1 MSRRK
6 KALPIILSHDT
17 QTGIVVF
24 PNRKMGGRDALIVG
38 LKRETPSGQEF
49 DLKDIDWIKA
59 VLHFGDITALRVT
72 VDVLTDTL
80 KQWEKEDGKNE
91 QRKERD
97 AFMKEISIPKHEKY
111 ITEDQVRRIARK

>member
-17 QTGIVVF
+17 RTGIVVF
-24 PNRKMGGRDALIVG
+24 PNRRMGGRDALIVG

-72 VDVLTDTL
+72 VDVLTNTL
-80 KQWEKEDGKNE
+80 KQWEKEAME
-91 QRKERD
+91 E
-97 AFMKEISIPKHEKY
+97 
-111 ITEDQVRRIARK
+111 